1 MNAASK
7 GSRHARGMLGVA
19 AMVAALCAAGSQL
32 ATGAEASDDETL
44 GEVVVTGSR
53 IRGIAPVGSPVVS
66 IDRNAIEESGAA
78 TTSELIRDLPLVV
91 GLGASETASSAQNG
105 AANVTRGVS
114 INLRGIG
121 SNATL
126 VLFGGRRLPP
136 AGTQGQITD
145 ISVIPSIA
153 LERVELVADGGSAI
167 YGSDAVTGVLNLI
180 PRRNF
185 TGAESAMRIGAADA
199 YTDWTLSQLFGTNWG
214 SGHGMVAIERN
225 QHSALRGYNRDFFTS
240 DLRSRGGSDFRS
252 QQCVPGTILVGT
264 TPYAIPQNSTGT
276 GLTAAQF
283 TANTRNLCDNLRRG
297 DIIPKLERTS
307 IMASAEQDVGAG
319 LTAFAEGFYSRRE
332 FTIHSAG
339 VTANLTVPNTN
350 AFYFN
355 PTGGTGPVTVQYDL
369 ALDGGLPND
378 PGAAN
383 SWLAVAGLRR
393 SFANDWR
400 AEVAVSTGR
409 SADVVRRTQNLN
421 TTTAGIN
428 QYLASNNPAVAF
440 NPFGIGANN
449 ATTIAAVRN
458 GQFQIHGD
466 TKLTT
471 VSLQGD
477 GPLLQLPGGALR
489 MAVGAEYR
497 RDSLGGLLESG
508 STTAPVL
515 VPNGISR
522 HVYAGFAELFVPLFG
537 ASNSMPGI
545 RRLDLSIA
553 GRHEDYSDFG
563 TTTNPKLG
571 MNWSPVDGLLFRGSW
586 GKSFRAPGL
595 AENDPKSGGYG
606 LYGDTLPCS
615 HRPPATTCFGIGL
628 AGGNPDLKPEKATTW
643 SVGVDL
649 TPAAL
654 PGFRASLTY
663 WDVKYLNQI
672 VGLRGT
678 AGLLTNPIYATY
690 RNLAPTATEI
700 NALLTSGL
708 PINSPI
714 NATQVTYIQDGRRQ
728 NVGGTFAKGIDLDV
742 SQTWDLGGSRLRFS
756 AMVTRIDSLK
766 TAVAPGA
773 TPIEVVNTL
782 NYPQRWRGRASV
794 GWSRGMFDSL
804 LTLNHVG
811 SYTQTGVT
819 PIRDIASYRTVDLHT
834 GFRLD
839 EDNSLQ
845 LSFDVQNLLDKAPPF
860 VNLSGGYDPQTAS
873 PILRMVTAGLRKTW

>member
-1 MNAASK
+1 MTAAGN
-7 GSRHARGMLGVA
+7 GSRLARGMLSVA
-19 AMVAALCAAGSQL
+19 TVVAALCATGAQS
-32 ATGAEASDDETL
+32 ATAAEASEDETL

-66 IDRNAIEESGAA
+66 LDRSAIEESGAG

-126 VLFGGRRLPP
+126 VLFGGRRMPP

-145 ISVIPSIA
+145 ISVIPAIA

-185 TGAESAMRIGAADA
+185 TGAESALRFGAADK
-199 YTDWTLSQLFGTNWG
+199 YTDWTISQLFGTNWD
-214 SGHGMVAIERN
+214 SGHGMIAIERN
-225 QHSALRGYNRDFFTS
+225 QHSSLRGYNRDFFTS

-252 QQCVPGTILVGT
+252 QQCAPGTILVGT
-264 TPYAIPQNSTGT
+264 TPYAIPPGSTGT
-276 GLTAAQF
+276 GLTASQF
-283 TANTRNLCDNLRRG
+283 TAGTRNLCDNIVRG
-297 DIIPKLERTS
+297 DIIPRLERTS
-307 IMASAEQDVGAG
+307 IMASAEQQLGAG
-319 LTAFAEGFYSRRE
+319 LTAFAEGFYSRRT
-332 FTIHSAG
+332 FSIHSAG

-369 ALDGGLPND
+369 VRDGGLPND
-378 PGAAN
+378 PGSAQ

-393 SFANDWR
+393 GFANDWR
-400 AEVAVSTGR
+400 AEAAVSLGQST
-409 SADVVRRTQNLN
+409 DVVHRTQNVN
-421 TTTAGIN
+421 TTTTGIN

-440 NPFGIGANN
+440 NPYGVGANN

-466 TKLTT
+466 TKLST
-471 VSLQGD
+471 VSLQAD
-477 GPLLQLPGGALR
+477 GPLWQLPAGSLR
-489 MAVGAEYR
+489 MAVGTEYR
-497 RDSLGGLLESG
+497 RETLGGLLESG
-508 STTAPVL
+508 STTAPVV
-515 VPNGISR
+515 VPSRISR
-522 HVYAGFAELFVPLFG
+522 HMYAGFAELFVPLFG
-537 ASNSMPGI
+537 ASNATPGL

-553 GRHEDYSDFG
+553 GRHEKYSDFG
-563 TTTNPKLG
+563 NTTNPKLG
-571 MNWSPVDGLLFRGSW
+571 MNWSPVDGLLVRSSW

-595 AENDPKSGGYG
+595 GENDPKSSGYG

-615 HRPPATTCFGIGL
+615 HRTPATTCFGIGL

-678 AGLLTNPIYATY
+678 AGLLTNPIYASY
-690 RNLAPTATEI
+690 RTLDPTPAQV
-700 NALLTSGL
+700 NALLSSGL

-714 NATQVTYIQDGRRQ
+714 NASQVTYIQDGRRQ
-728 NVGGTFAKGIDLDV
+728 NVGGTFAKGIDLDLGQ
-742 SQTWDLGGSRLRFS
+742 SWDLGGSRLRVA

-773 TPIEVVNTL
+773 TAIEVVNTL

-794 GWSRGMFDSL
+794 GWSRGAFDSL

-811 SYTQTGVT
+811 SYRQTGVT
-819 PIRDIASYRTVDLHT
+819 PVRDIASYRTLDLHT
-834 GFRLD
+834 GFHLD
-839 EDNSLQ
+839 EDNSLS
-845 LSFDVQNLLDKAPPF
+845 LTFDVQNLLDKEPPF

-873 PILRMVTAGLRKTW
+873 PILRMVVAGLRKSW